1 MVLKSQVHLC
11 LQNKILH
18 SQLEALHIQL
28 AERDR
33 GSFGT
38 TSGSTGADTS
48 GDTGLQTVISYLRR
62 TKEIVSFLSLLL
74 SLFLSPTYTHL
85 DSLFTCDD
93 IYSLTYC
100 FNLTGRD
107 RDFVIETRKTTIAIT
122 SEFFCFLFSFMLYFI
137 TFINYFYLLLLLC
150 YQNFLVFS
158 MHFHMNL
165 RLSVMISQ

>member
-38 TSGSTGADTS
+38 TSGSTGTDTS

-74 SLFLSPTYTHL
+74 SLFLS
-85 DSLFTCDD
+85 LFTCDD
-93 IYSLTYC
+93 IYSPTYC

-107 RDFVIETRKTTIAIT
+107 RDFLIETRKTTIAIT

-137 TFINYFYLLLLLC
+137 TFINYFYLLLLLLIIIMLSKFSG
-150 YQNFLVFS
+150 FLDAFPYES
-158 MHFHMNL
+158 
-165 RLSVMISQ
+165 